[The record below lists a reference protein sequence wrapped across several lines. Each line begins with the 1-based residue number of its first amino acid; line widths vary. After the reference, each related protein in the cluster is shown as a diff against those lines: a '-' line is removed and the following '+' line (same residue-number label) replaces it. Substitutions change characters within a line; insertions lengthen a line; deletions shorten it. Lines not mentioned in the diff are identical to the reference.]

1 MVSKNIFF
9 SFIKIVK
16 IKCLLTCISLGSIPY
31 ARTPSKIEYMDSNMM
46 NLETPFCT
54 HTKEVTRLCVTDY

>member
-1 MVSKNIFF
+1 
-9 SFIKIVK
+9 
-16 IKCLLTCISLGSIPY
+16 
-31 ARTPSKIEYMDSNMM
+31 MDSNMM